1 MVSQKNLKILK
12 TNIAKVEHYYRYYKM
27 DKNMREIPT
36 RNNKLPDG
44 GAIEMVARLLSKRKR
59 EGIIEIGKAC
69 QEERFRPNHQY
80 KGRFPCDRD
89 NANSLMGAMN

>member
-44 GAIEMVARLLSKRKR
+44 GAIEMVARLLSKRAKVLLKS
-59 EGIIEIGKAC
+59 EKHVKK
-69 QEERFRPNHQY
+69 RFRPNHQY

-89 NANSLMGAMN
+89 NAKV